1 MKHCQTVDPLQKE
14 SQVGRGLFGIR
25 VLILHFKFQFS
36 KSVKSSTFHIFLN
49 LTYPLRKNLSFPKHL
64 KITQKFT
71 QNFQIVENVISIGIW
86 RRLKRDR
93 DIGRK
98 AVLSDVKTAFT
109 FTPALMRYYSP
120 SQCLLVVPP
129 QALSVCFKQTS
140 GRPIYR
146 SIIYL
151 LLTIKWPISTPLLGW
166 WRVWKCHKSPQAVFL
181 CLAPALFI
189 HTTLIHLCSRIRIRL
204 TPRKNTGFRRLV

>member
-1 MKHCQTVDPLQKE
+1 MDWKHYQTVDPLQKE
-14 SQVGRGLFGIR
+14 PQLGRGLFGIR
-25 VLILHFKFQFS
+25 VLILHLKFQFS

-71 QNFQIVENVISIGIW
+71 QNCQIADNVLSIGIW

-109 FTPALMRYYSP
+109 FTPALSYGKTEFVKAMSECTRQS
-120 SQCLLVVPP
+120 C
-129 QALSVCFKQTS
+129 QT
-140 GRPIYR
+140 
-146 SIIYL
+146 
-151 LLTIKWPISTPLLGW
+151 
-166 WRVWKCHKSPQAVFL
+166 V
-181 CLAPALFI
+181 AP
-189 HTTLIHLCSRIRIRL
+189 RL
-204 TPRKNTGFRRLV
+204 RGEEGG

>member
-1 MKHCQTVDPLQKE
+1 MKHYQTVDPLQKE

-25 VLILHFKFQFS
+25 LLILHFKFQFS
-36 KSVKSSTFHIFLN
+36 KSIKSSTFHIFLN

-71 QNFQIVENVISIGIW
+71 QNCQIVDNVISIGIW

-109 FTPALMRYYSP
+109 LTPALKQGRRKKWGVSCLFVSP
-120 SQCLLVVPP
+120 PKNWGLFFCSSRVLSRRIFDFKR
-129 QALSVCFKQTS
+129 ALS
-140 GRPIYR
+140 
-146 SIIYL
+146 
-151 LLTIKWPISTPLLGW
+151 
-166 WRVWKCHKSPQAVFL
+166 
-181 CLAPALFI
+181 
-189 HTTLIHLCSRIRIRL
+189 
-204 TPRKNTGFRRLV
+204 RRLIIKSICWIPRFRMSRVAHWIARWAHNPEVRGSKPRSVTFFV